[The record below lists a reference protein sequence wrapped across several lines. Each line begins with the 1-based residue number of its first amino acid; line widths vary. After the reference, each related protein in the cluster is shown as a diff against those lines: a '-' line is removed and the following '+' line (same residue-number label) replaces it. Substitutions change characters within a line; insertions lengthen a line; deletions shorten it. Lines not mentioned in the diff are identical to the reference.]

1 MENENNKGN
10 ANTNLNAKA
19 SRIEAK
25 NARIAEK
32 SKRISNKG
40 RSIAERNKYIF
51 SAPETESD
59 TKSELAT
66 EDFKDDTIVIED
78 FVPFKKENFL
88 KPRNHTATVA
98 TILSAVSILLLI
110 SLFFCFAFGVLKIDG
125 ANTIVVNTSN
135 KTPATDSADD
145 STPQMLE
152 KFKSSVVVVTV
163 ERLTGTGTGTGIVLM
178 SNGYIVTNYHVVSDA
193 VSVYVK
199 LYGAEG
205 YTKAE
210 VVGFSKN
217 DDVAVLKINKTDLS
231 PATFAADCSEY
242 LAGERVFAVG
252 TPVSTEYSWTVTQ
265 GILSCVNR
273 NIKFYG
279 ADGIMTKKWR
289 VMQTDTPV
297 NPGNSGGPLIDS
309 NGVVVGMITSKLEE
323 SEGMGF
329 ALPAD
334 GVMEIALAIIDKGS
348 ADHIKSPISSG
359 RPLVGVTCVSVEAN
373 SWYRSTD
380 SGIEAVTADYAS
392 ANPDSTFYAEESGV
406 YVKYVEPSR
415 DAYGKIKEGDI
426 ITHLNNIRVYT
437 QLQLINEL
445 YQFREGDVVKLKF
458 YRNGE
463 QLEAGITLKEA
474 PIP

>member
-1 MENENNKGN
+1 MENKNNKEN
-10 ANTNLNAKA
+10 STPFLDAKA
-19 SRIEAK
+19 SRVEQK
-25 NARIAEK
+25 SARIQEK
-32 SKRISNKG
+32 SDRIAKKG
-40 RSIAERNKYIF
+40 SSIAERNKYLF
-51 SAPETESD
+51 SSPKVEGDAEEEP
-59 TKSELAT
+59 T
-66 EDFKDDTIVIED
+66 EDFVED
-78 FVPFKKENFL
+78 ELLTTEVLDFL
-88 KPRNHTATVA
+88 EAYRPKPRNHTATVA
-98 TILSAVSILLLI
+98 TILSAVSILLLL
-110 SLFFCFAFGVLKIDG
+110 SLFFCFTFGILKIDG
-125 ANTIVVNTSN
+125 ANTIIVNTSN
-135 KTPATDSADD
+135 KAPSSDSESA

-152 KFKSSVVVVTV
+152 KFKSSVVVVSV

-199 LYGAEG
+199 IYGAEG

-231 PATFAADCSEY
+231 PATFAADCAEY
-242 LAGERVFAVG
+242 LVGERVYAVG
-252 TPVSTEYSWTVTQ
+252 TPESTDYSWTVTQ
-265 GILSCVNR
+265 GILSAVNR

-279 ADGIMTKKWR
+279 SDGIMTKKWR

-359 RPLVGVTCVSVEAN
+359 RPLIGVTCVSVEAN
-373 SWYRSTD
+373 TWYKNTD
-380 SGIEAVTADYAS
+380 TGIEAVTEEYA
-392 ANPDSTFYAEESGV
+392 AAHPNSTFFTEENGV
-406 YVKYVEPSR
+406 LVKYVEPSR
-415 DAYGKIKEGDI
+415 DAYGKVKEGDI
-426 ITHLNNIRVYT
+426 ITHINNIRVYT
-437 QLQLINEL
+437 QYQLINEL
-445 YQFREGDVVKLKF
+445 YRFRDGDNVNIRF
-458 YRNGE
+458 YRNGK
-463 QLEAGITLKEA
+463 QLEVSIALKEA